1 MEPFQF
7 KKFSLKHGLSP
18 MQIGVDSMLLGAWT
32 DVSNCKKVLDI
43 GTGCG
48 ILSFM
53 CAQSNENAHITG
65 IDISDS
71 AVLEANEN
79 RINSPWSNN
88 IHFELGN
95 LKNYVPKQRFDL
107 IITNPPFF
115 NKQSLQSPNS
125 ERAKARHME
134 ELELEDIFKF
144 THEHLA
150 PNGRLSM
157 VLPFD
162 EFQKVQQMTCKY
174 KFRINRLA
182 TVKPK
187 VEKDAHRIL
196 VEIGTDPNKL
206 DVSELV
212 IRDLDNTYT
221 PEYQALTQDFYR

>member
-1 MEPFQF
+1 
-7 KKFSLKHGLSP
+7 
-18 MQIGVDSMLLGAWT
+18 MLLGAWT

-88 IHFELGN
+88 MHFELGK
-95 LKNYVPKQRFDL
+95 LKKLCSKTTIRF
-107 IITNPPFF
+107 NHHQSPFF

-125 ERAKARHME
+125 ERAKARAYGG
-134 ELELEDIFKF
+134 LELEDIFKF

-196 VEIGTDPNKL
+196 VEIGTDPNNWMFQK
-206 DVSELV
+206 LV

-221 PEYQALTQDFYR
+221 PEFQALTQDFYR